1 MNCFSPSSLMSY
13 LQFVI
18 RTLQTCKTRF
28 LEWDSVGSNSKL
40 EEFRVFLLQR
50 AAMMKC
56 YSYNDLFIPSHVQ
69 SQMTSKSEQNKGRRL

>member
-1 MNCFSPSSLMSY
+1 MNCFSPSSLMSC

-40 EEFRVFLLQR
+40 EEFRVLVT
-50 AAMMKC
+50 KG
-56 YSYNDLFIPSHVQ
+56 SNDEVL
-69 SQMTSKSEQNKGRRL
+69 